1 MVMPRTSTKSLATR
15 LARVKLFLCDVDGV
29 LTDCAV
35 FMNGQGETKRFDV
48 QDGLGLRLLQRCG
61 LRVGW
66 ISGRPSF
73 ATQQRAEDL
82 KVDFLRQGKE
92 SKVKV
97 VEAILAETGL
107 TWAEVCFVGDD
118 LLDLGAMKRAGVAVA
133 VPNGVEEALALADYV
148 TKAPGGHG
156 AVREVVTMILNA
168 QKKWDGLVKEFLE

>member
-1 MVMPRTSTKSLATR
+1 MPRLSSKSLAAK

-29 LTDCAV
+29 LTDGTV
-35 FMNGQGETKRFDV
+35 FMDGEGETKQFSV
-48 QDGLGLRLLQRCG
+48 LDGLGLRLLQRCG
-61 LRVGW
+61 IRVGW

-73 ATQQRAEDL
+73 ATTQRARDL

-118 LLDLGAMKRAGVAVA
+118 LLDLGAMKRAGVAVT
-133 VPNGVEEALALADYV
+133 VPNGVEEARALADCV
-148 TKAPGGHG
+148 TTARGGHG
-156 AVREVVTMILNA
+156 AVREVVTLVLKA
-168 QKKWDGLVKEFLE
+168 QKKWEPLVKEFLE